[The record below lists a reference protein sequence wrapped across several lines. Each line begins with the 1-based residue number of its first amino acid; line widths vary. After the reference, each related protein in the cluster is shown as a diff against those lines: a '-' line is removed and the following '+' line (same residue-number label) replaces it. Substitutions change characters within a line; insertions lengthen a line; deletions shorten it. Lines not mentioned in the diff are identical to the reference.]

1 MRRAENIISSNVLPR
16 SAKDMALFVDIS
28 TLKTTLQHPIW
39 RRMRW
44 SVSALML
51 SMRLRTIHNPV
62 VAMELS
68 LLPSLVL
75 ANTQLQYLI
84 VLSLQRKIGK
94 TIISLTCSFT
104 TLTGHDFESA
114 QIARWC
120 AESNRPLKI
129 VTDQA
134 FAVLMKAGRPGTTIP
149 SPMTVSRDINSA
161 FERCRERVDQILKV
175 SSRSRVFFIWL
186 IFINRNIQ
194 VMFTLELMPRLLR
207 TTEPSSPG
215 LSIFT
220 MRDMC
225 YVSSLTLLR
234 FPRFVCYPLLL
245 IRCLIYLWH
254 AVSYWED
261 TCKRVSPHAHH
272 AWARQ
277 QGE

>member
-1 MRRAENIISSNVLPR
+1 MINHKHSGTKVKHVR
-16 SAKDMALFVDIS
+16 
-28 TLKTTLQHPIW
+28 LKTDAVNLFYEQKTYSRGIFYHY
-39 RRMRW
+39 RW
-44 SVSALML
+44 DFSNIFRIKTGA
-51 SMRLRTIHNPV
+51 
-62 VAMELS
+62 
-68 LLPSLVL
+68 
-75 ANTQLQYLI
+75 
-84 VLSLQRKIGK
+84 GK
-94 TIISLTCSFT
+94 LCFWA
-104 TLTGHDFESA
+104 TGHIHALCNRKQWTGPA
-114 QIARWC
+114 QFGQFLQLGL
-120 AESNRPLKI
+120 ESNRPLKI
-129 VTDQA
+129 VTDRA

-194 VMFTLELMPRLLR
+194 VMFTLELMPGLLR

-220 MRDMC
+220 MRDMR
-225 YVSSLTLLR
+225 YVSSSTLLR

-261 TCKRVSPHAHH
+261 TCKRVSPHAHR